1 MSTDFKTGDLVLCKV
16 GAFAP
21 WPAVVFPQRF
31 LSPDV
36 YRKRKRNCVAVCFFN
51 DPTYYWEYIHKL
63 KPLTDETI
71 DQFLTQHSNNN
82 NHGRHSVPKDLLGAY
97 KLADKYTTLRSFM
110 RNKFRS
116 EGRLNEFN
124 EEIME
129 NGEVELDEDPFLGK
143 VGDAR
148 NVKEELKQEE
158 DQDEKRSQVSEESD
172 KSEVEEENN
181 DTNDKYE
188 ENMIKSETDLLDE
201 DSKSDLTND
210 NKKNSSTKLKYHKK
224 LDRKRRMEI
233 TMLFRRRMQRNLIQR
248 KTPPG
253 PDEITETH
261 KLLQKIIENLDN
273 DPPFFDVETLKKSK
287 LYKLLKVINCD
298 PNLKEFHPSCETIL
312 THWIDLIATI
322 KKSKAQST

>member
-1 MSTDFKTGDLVLCKV
+1 MTTDFKTGDLVLCKV

-63 KPLTDETI
+63 KPLTGEMI
-71 DQFLTQHSNNN
+71 DQFLTQHNNSNNS
-82 NHGRHSVPKDLLGAY
+82 HGKHSVPKDLLGAY
-97 KLADKYTTLRSFM
+97 KLAEKYTTLRSFM

-129 NGEVELDEDPFLGK
+129 NGEVESDEDPFLGK
-143 VGDAR
+143 IGDAR
-148 NVKEELKQEE
+148 NVKEEIKLEE
-158 DQDEKRSQVSEESD
+158 EKSSQVSEGDE
-172 KSEVEEENN
+172 KSEVEEEENKVDNN
-181 DTNDKYE
+181 KDTMVKN
-188 ENMIKSETDLLDE
+188 ETGLLDG
-201 DSKSDLTND
+201 DNKPDLTNGD
-210 NKKNSSTKLKYHKK
+210 KNISSAKLKYHKK
-224 LDRKRRMEI
+224 LDRNRRMEI

-261 KLLQKIIENLDN
+261 KLLEKIIENLDN
-273 DPPFFDVETLKKSK
+273 DPAFFDVETLKKSK

-322 KKSKAQST
+322 KKSKTQSI

>member
-63 KPLTDETI
+63 KPLPKDAIQE
-71 DQFLTQHSNNN
+71 FLSQNNTNHSGK
-82 NHGRHSVPKDLLGAY
+82 HTVPKDLLGAY
-97 KLADKYTTLRSFM
+97 KLADKYSSLRAFM

-116 EGRLNEFN
+116 ESRLNEFN

-129 NGEVELDEDPFLGK
+129 NGEVESGEDPFWGK
-143 VGDAR
+143 TGDDR
-148 NVKEELKQEE
+148 NVKEEIKPTLEIL
-158 DQDEKRSQVSEESD
+158 
-172 KSEVEEENN
+172 
-181 DTNDKYE
+181 TNDKDKLISE
-188 ENMIKSETDLLDE
+188 SDSENDSTVKNESDLLDE
-201 DSKSDLTND
+201 KPILVNDTNSPSSKH
-210 NKKNSSTKLKYHKK
+210 KYRKK
-224 LDRKRRMEI
+224 LDRNRRMEI

-248 KTPPG
+248 KTPPA
-253 PDEITETH
+253 PNDITETH
-261 KLLQKIIENLDN
+261 KLLEKIIENLDN
-273 DPPFFDVETLKKSK
+273 DPPFFDEECLKKSK

-298 PNLKEFHPSCETIL
+298 PKLKEFHPACETIL
-312 THWIDLIATI
+312 THWIDIIARI
-322 KKSKAQST
+322 KKNKDQTS

>member
-1 MSTDFKTGDLVLCKV
+1 MTTDFKTGDLVLCKV

-71 DQFLTQHSNNN
+71 DQFLTQHNDNN
-82 NHGRHSVPKDLLGAY
+82 NHGRHAVPKDLLGAY

-129 NGEVELDEDPFLGK
+129 NGEVETDEDPFLGK
-143 VGDAR
+143 IGDER
-148 NVKEELKQEE
+148 NVKEEIKQEDNE
-158 DQDEKRSQVSEESD
+158 EKSSQVSEGEDD
-172 KSEVEEENN
+172 KSDIEVENKIDNN
-181 DTNDKYE
+181 EHDI
-188 ENMIKSETDLLDE
+188 IKNETDLLNGDIKPE
-201 DSKSDLTND
+201 LSNGNEKTA
-210 NKKNSSTKLKYHKK
+210 STKIKYHKK
-224 LDRKRRMEI
+224 LDRNRRMEI
-233 TMLFRRRMQRNLIQR
+233 TRLYRRRMQRNLIQR

-253 PDEITETH
+253 PEEITETH
-261 KLLQKIIENLDN
+261 KLLEKIIENLDN
-273 DPPFFDVETLKKSK
+273 DPAFFDVETLRKSK

-312 THWIDLIATI
+312 THWIDLIAAI